1 MRNTTGGRALGVRLG
16 ASFALAIP
24 AVAIAAVL
32 GGTSANA
39 TPAPPPG
46 SPSVSVSPET
56 TASPDTSTSPDA
68 SASASP
74 EPSGSASPDA
84 SASPEPEPSALPPID
99 GTGSIRGKVW
109 NDANKN
115 GVQDAGEQGVPNTRV
130 LLFRT
135 DDAGNESDDKTRD
148 GYTNAKGEYFFSNV
162 KGGYWG
168 VVIPLDSPWKF
179 TKPEAAGVDCL
190 KNSDLF
196 VQTGDGVNYTPK
208 TCKDYES
215 LDDWENGQPPS
226 SSRAANGD
234 TGPAAQSRALVL
246 RNGKVITI
254 DAGIYGGTVAAPSP
268 TTGTGGNAEP
278 ELPVTGAAIGGV
290 IGAGALLLG
299 GGAALMF
306 AARRRRSAL

>member
-24 AVAIAAVL
+24 AIAIAAVL
-32 GGTSANA
+32 GGTAANA

-84 SASPEPEPSALPPID
+84 STSPEPEPSALPPID
-99 GTGSIRGKVW
+99 GSGSIRGKVW

-115 GVQDAGEQGVPNTRV
+115 GVQDAGEQGVPNINI

-148 GYTNAKGEYFFSNV
+148 GYTNAKGEYFFTNV

-179 TKPEAAGVDCL
+179 TKPEVAGADCL
-190 KNSDLF
+190 KNSDVF
-196 VQTGDGVNYTPK
+196 VQAEGDIYPDTKPC
-208 TCKDYES
+208 TDYES
-215 LDDWENGQPPS
+215 LDVGAAS
-226 SSRAANGD
+226 SSRAANE
-234 TGPAAQSRALVL
+234 TFTTAAQSRPLVL

-254 DAGIYGGTVAAPSP
+254 DAGIYGGTVAAPSA
-268 TTGTGGNAEP
+268 TTGTGGNGDP